1 MAKDPVNGV
10 KRFRVARGYGA
21 FSIGPASLE
30 ALTRYI
36 DTQEEHHRTRTFQ
49 QEYRK
54 LLERYGVDYDEQYVL
69 G

>member
-1 MAKDPVNGV
+1 MN
-10 KRFRVARGYGA
+10 
-21 FSIGPASLE
+21 SIGPASHE

-54 LLERYGVDYDEQYVL
+54 LLERYGVDYDEQYVW